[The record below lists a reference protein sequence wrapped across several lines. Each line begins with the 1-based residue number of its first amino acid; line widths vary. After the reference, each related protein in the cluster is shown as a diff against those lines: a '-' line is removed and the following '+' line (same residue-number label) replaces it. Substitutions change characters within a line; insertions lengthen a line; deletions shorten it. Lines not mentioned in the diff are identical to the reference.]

1 MKNTKVMEEEA
12 YDALVQEVG
21 QNPSILS
28 LVERLAYIEGRE
40 GNAEREAIHRLLGRV
55 AVGTYP
61 TGLCPHNILQ
71 LLMEER
77 GLRQADLIPML
88 GTHAQVSLI
97 VTGKGGITKDKA
109 RALGEYFG
117 VSPVLFL

>member
-12 YDALVQEVG
+12 YSALLLEVG
-21 QNPSILS
+21 QNPTILL
-28 LVERLAYIEGRE
+28 LVERLAYLQGSA
-40 GNAEREAIHRLLGRV
+40 GNAERKAIHRLLGRV
-55 AVGTYP
+55 AVGAYHN
-61 TGLCPHNILQ
+61 LRPHQILQ

-77 GLRQADLIPML
+77 GLNQADLIPIL

-97 VTGKGGITKDKA
+97 VSGKGGITRDKA
-109 RALGEYFG
+109 RLLGEYLG